1 MDDAIDDANYAL
13 KPRYVGL
20 NAILHANA
28 HVIYHSYEYA
38 TAILTTCVS
47 YPTADF
53 SEQGEQRKEITK
65 TEKSFIQKL
74 TPYI

>member
-53 SEQGEQRKEITK
+53 S
-65 TEKSFIQKL
+65 
-74 TPYI
+74 